1 MLPVLVTQLARN
13 IIMPRAI
20 SKPDD
25 LEAITARRTALVAEL
40 AAVDEK
46 LKAAE
51 SAARD
56 AGRSILLAAL
66 DKVKIAA
73 LDKTDA
79 KAIATAIDKFGGA
92 AVATHLASLQTN

>member
-1 MLPVLVTQLARN
+1 
-13 IIMPRAI
+13 MPRGT

-56 AGRSILLAAL
+56 AGRSTLFTAL
-66 DKVKIAA
+66 GKVKIAA
-73 LDKTDA
+73 LDKAEA
-79 KAIATAIDKFGGA
+79 KAIAIAIDKFGGT
-92 AVATHLASLQTN
+92 AVAAHLASLQAN

>member
-1 MLPVLVTQLARN
+1 
-13 IIMPRAI
+13 MPRGT
-20 SKPDD
+20 SKPED

-51 SAARD
+51 LAARD
-56 AGRSILLAAL
+56 AGRATLLTAL

-73 LDKTDA
+73 LDKADA
-79 KAIATAIDKFGGA
+79 RTIASAIEKLGGSVVA
-92 AVATHLASLQTN
+92 AHLASLQAS